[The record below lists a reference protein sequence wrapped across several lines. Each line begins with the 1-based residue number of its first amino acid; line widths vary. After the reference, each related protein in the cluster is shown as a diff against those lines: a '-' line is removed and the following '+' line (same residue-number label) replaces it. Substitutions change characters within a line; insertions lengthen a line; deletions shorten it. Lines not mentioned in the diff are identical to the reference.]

1 MSDDMGVAPA
11 RTPRPPGTADDV
23 RAAANIQVTIA
34 NLVMTAGLAIIA
46 AEAGITTFYLEH
58 RNLQM
63 WAEVL
68 LIIAAILVIAGFILG
83 GKALNN
89 LSVKGYYGD
98 WSIFRVADLFNA
110 QAVVNL
116 IAALLVV
123 FAVSLGSSPIID
135 TKEEARL
142 RVMEQAISHAD
153 GQIQLLKRELNAL
166 RAHQTGACPQPRQPQ
181 HTRRVDGT
189 SGVERVPS
197 SDGCV

>member
-1 MSDDMGVAPA
+1 MWE
-11 RTPRPPGTADDV
+11 RRF
-23 RAAANIQVTIA
+23 VTIS

-46 AEAGITTFYLEH
+46 SEAGITTFYLEH

-68 LIIAAILVIAGFILG
+68 LIVAAILVIGGLILG
-83 GKALNN
+83 GNALNT

-98 WSIFRVADLFNA
+98 WSIFRVADFFNA
-110 QAVVNL
+110 QAVANL

-123 FAVSLGSSPIID
+123 FAVALGSSPITD

-142 RVMEQAISHAD
+142 RVMERAISHAD
-153 GQIQLLKRELNAL
+153 GRIQLLERELNSV
-166 RAHQTGACPQPRQPQ
+166 RTHQTGACPQPRQPQ

-189 SGVERVPS
+189 SGAGPVRS
-197 SDGCV
+197 SGRCA